1 MLAEFENYL
10 QALLKIG
17 REAQAAG
24 APPPPPAAQTKAELG
39 GAGGGG
45 APMETN
51 Q

>member
-17 REAQAAG
+17 REAQAA
-24 APPPPPAAQTKAELG
+24 PPPPVAHAKAKLSG
-39 GAGGGG
+39 GGGGG

-51 Q
+51 P